1 MATMHDKL
9 WKKPAAGLA
18 NGIRTRRYSR
28 VDVMTPVVDSDGL
41 AST

>member
-9 WKKPAAGLA
+9 WKKPAAWLA